1 MSLLVSLLCP
11 PKCVSCHERLPY
23 DEKLPFCK
31 TCLDEWETEGEEICG
46 FCGKPVKE
54 CLCATD
60 VMQKSGMR
68 VLFKLAYYKAGRKTA
83 PNQALFY
90 MKKRP
95 SKRLDPFLEGALAPK
110 VFAYLQEEKTALSD
124 CVLVHAP
131 RHRKAAADAG
141 TDQAERLAKGL
152 SKSLEIPYC
161 PAIIRKRR
169 KNQTQKELDA
179 QERQI
184 NARSAFALAHGIDL
198 SGKTVL
204 LVDDTVTT
212 GATMA
217 TCAKLLKSA
226 GAKRVLGVAVTLDE
240 VGRYPKE
247 SAFSTKPYE

>member
-1 MSLLVSLLCP
+1 MSLLSSLLCP
-11 PKCVSCHERLPY
+11 PKCISCRERLPY
-23 DEKLPFCK
+23 DVKAPFCK
-31 TCLDEWETEGEEICG
+31 TCLDEWETEAEEACG
-46 FCGKPVKE
+46 FCGKPVKD

-60 VMQKSGMR
+60 LMRRSGVR

-83 PNQALFY
+83 PNQVLFS
-90 MKKRP
+90 MKKRA
-95 SKRLDPFLEGALAPK
+95 SKRLYSFLEEALSPK
-110 VFAYLQEEKTALSD
+110 LFAYLQEEKIALSD

-152 SKSLEIPYC
+152 SKKLEISYC
-161 PAIIRKRR
+161 PAILRKPR
-169 KNQTQKELDA
+169 KNRTQKELDA
-179 QERQI
+179 KERVT
-184 NARSAFALAHGIDL
+184 NAKNAFTLARGVDL
-198 SGKTVL
+198 TGKTVF

-226 GAKRVLGVAVTLDE
+226 GAKRVLSVSVTLDE

-247 SAFSTKPYE
+247 SALSTKPYA